1 MVCLQ
6 TTWLE
11 CIQESGDTIFVPSGW
26 HHQVYNLVCFSPLL
40 SLYRP
45 VTLFQCMSLN
55 VLQED
60 TISINHNW
68 LNAYNLACVVRPFLL
83 VYKENCYRTKRLST
97 HCLFEFQWDLLWKDY
112 KDTEESIEDIRDI
125 SDDFEA
131 LCQRNLAA
139 NTGTFITYLYLYL
152 ISFPDLSVALPG

>member
-1 MVCLQ
+1 MFL
-6 TTWLE
+6 
-11 CIQESGDTIFVPSGW
+11 SS
-26 HHQVYNLVCFSPLL
+26 LL

-45 VTLFQCMSLN
+45 ATLFQCMSLN

-139 NTGTFITYLYLYL
+139 NTGTFITYPYL
-152 ISFPDLSVALPG
+152 ISFPNLSVALPG